1 MFEDFPLWANLALL
15 ATAATVIWPMGARL
29 ARLADALGEK
39 TSLGSGLA
47 GVLLLG
53 GLTSLPEIAV
63 SVTSTVSGEPLLSVN
78 DVLGSAAI
86 NVLILALAD
95 ARYGGGPLTA
105 RPGRPDVMLQ
115 ASLSILLLMM
125 VPAAVL
131 AGDRSFLGMGL
142 WSWALLLAYGC
153 AVRILAKAR
162 DLRSWQPTTKASE
175 AAGKSDGKASTDKQR
190 RLEEKEEADHARSI
204 GALSWRIA
212 GAAGAILVGGYV
224 LALSAE
230 AVAHQTGLGASFV
243 GAVLLGACT
252 SLPEVSTVL
261 AAVRM
266 GRYALALGDVFGTN
280 LFNVSII
287 VLVDALHEG
296 DPILQQAGPFAAFSA
311 LLAAAITAVFL
322 IGLVERRDRTVGR
335 MGMDSI
341 VACLLYAAGLVVL
354 YGLRPTS

>member
-1 MFEDFPLWANLALL
+1 MFDDLPLWANLAILGV
-15 ATAATVIWPMGARL
+15 AAAVIWPMGARL
-29 ARLADALGEK
+29 ARLADVAGEK
-39 TSLGSGLA
+39 TGLGSGLA

-63 SVTSTVSGEPLLSVN
+63 SITATVGGEPLLSVN
-78 DVLGSAAI
+78 DVLGSASI

-115 ASLSILLLMM
+115 ASLSLLLLLL
-125 VPAAVL
+125 VPAAVV
-131 AGDRSFLGMGL
+131 AGDRPFLGMGL
-142 WSWALLLAYGC
+142 WSWALLVAYAC

-162 DLRSWQPTTKASE
+162 DLRSWQPTTEQAPEADKA
-175 AAGKSDGKASTDKQR
+175 GGKAASDQQR
-190 RLEEKEEADHARSI
+190 RLEEQEKADHARSI

-212 GAAGAILVGGYV
+212 GTAGVILAGGYV

-280 LFNVSII
+280 LFNVII
-287 VLVDALHEG
+287 LVLVDALHDG

-322 IGLVERRDRTVGR
+322 IGLVERRDRTVAR

-354 YGLRPTS
+354 YGLRPTG

>member
-1 MFEDFPLWANLALL
+1 MFDDLPLWANLAILGV
-15 ATAATVIWPMGARL
+15 AAAVIWPMGARL
-29 ARLADALGEK
+29 ARLADVAGEK
-39 TSLGSGLA
+39 TGLGSGLA

-63 SVTSTVSGEPLLSVN
+63 SITATVGGEPLLSVN
-78 DVLGSAAI
+78 DVLGSASI

-115 ASLSILLLMM
+115 ASLSLLLLML
-125 VPAAVL
+125 VPAAVV
-131 AGDRSFLGMGL
+131 AGDRPFLGMGL
-142 WSWALLLAYGC
+142 WSWALLVAYAC

-162 DLRSWQPTTKASE
+162 DLRSWQPTTEQAPEADKA
-175 AAGKSDGKASTDKQR
+175 GGKAASDQQR
-190 RLEEKEEADHARSI
+190 RLEEQEKADHARSI

-212 GAAGAILVGGYV
+212 GTAGVILAGGYV

-280 LFNVSII
+280 LFNVII
-287 VLVDALHEG
+287 LVLVDALHDG

-311 LLAAAITAVFL
+311 LLAAAITAVLL
-322 IGLVERRDRTVGR
+322 IGLVERRDRTVAR

-354 YGLRPTS
+354 YGLRPTG